1 MFIKYECTDAGSS
14 GTTAEICPFYGIRYN
29 HNGFAVLSTEHSHH
43 DYLLPMSF
51 QEYGRFSEKIA
62 VLIDK
67 GANILSIS
75 GSPVYRVRRGAMLPL
90 DNADLLLYDIDS
102 LS

>member
-14 GTTAEICPFYGIRYN
+14 GTTTEICTFYGIRYN
-29 HNGFAVLSTEHSHH
+29 LNGFAVLSTEHSHH

-51 QEYGRFSEKIA
+51 QEFGRFSEKIA
-62 VLIDK
+62 GFINK
-67 GANILSIS
+67 GVKILSIN

-90 DNADLLLYDIDS
+90 DNTDLLVYDIDP